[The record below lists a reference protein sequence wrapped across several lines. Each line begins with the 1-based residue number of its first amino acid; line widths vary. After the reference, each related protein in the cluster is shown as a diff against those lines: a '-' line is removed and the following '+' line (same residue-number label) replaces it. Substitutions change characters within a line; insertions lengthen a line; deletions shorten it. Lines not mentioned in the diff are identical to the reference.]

1 MIELIQ
7 VKSKSEKREVK
18 LIIYFLGF
26 MCFETLLFYLGN
38 ILQSEVVSRIL
49 IVLNIVVFYLFF
61 GALFLVGKRE
71 LRKYGNKN

>member
-1 MIELIQ
+1 MKELIQ

-26 MCFETLLFYLGN
+26 MFFETLLFYLGN

-49 IVLNIVVFYLFF
+49 IVLNIMVFYLFF
-61 GALFLVGKRE
+61 GALLLVGKRE